1 MLSHS
6 TIHHVDQA
14 IKWDLDGI
22 KGGYHQ
28 QKQPELQRPTLH
40 TDSPS
45 ARPKLPRPTC
55 MTLEKSEPYIRI
67 QRNDEYTP
75 FFEEEYKYFKSEYRS
90 VKKLGQCLFGA
101 VHLAIKRSSGLKVVY
116 KIIEKEDVKFYALES
131 SPPPECHSTKVS
143 TLYGKHA
150 GARCMSPRPQS
161 LLLPFEIKL
170 QEYLSHLGYENSY
183 VPRLLTTF

>member
-28 QKQPELQRPTLH
+28 QKQPELQRPILH
-40 TDSPS
+40 ADPPS

-55 MTLEKSEPYIRI
+55 MTLEESKPYIRI
-67 QRNDEYTP
+67 QRNDEYTL

-90 VKKLGQCLFGA
+90 VKKLDRNILYNGKTGNVKLIDFGGSKPLEGCNQDNSVQA
-101 VHLAIKRSSGLKVVY
+101 KSSDSASGSSG
-116 KIIEKEDVKFYALES
+116 ETPDFGPTE
-131 SPPPECHSTKVS
+131 VS
-143 TLYGKHA
+143 DMKNVGDLLYH
-150 GARCMSPRPQS
+150 
-161 LLLPFEIKL
+161 F
-170 QEYLSHLGYENSY
+170 
-183 VPRLLTTF
+183 